1 MKLFKLALL
10 AIPFVLFS
18 CSKGGDT
25 GGTTP
30 GPVTPPPVVITESDI
45 AFKIEI
51 DAKEVDYA
59 NPIAALAA
67 TQKVNINV
75 TSSLP
80 KDGVTID
87 VVTKKNKDNTEVS
100 KSSASSTSGA
110 ANEASITSLSPGVLC
125 TVTVTVTSKTK
136 SSNTS
141 SKTFQIAQK

>member
-30 GPVTPPPVVITESDI
+30 GPVTPPTVVITESDI

-51 DAKEVDYA
+51 DAKEVDYT

-100 KSSASSTSGA
+100 KSSDSSTSGA

-125 TVTVTVTSKTK
+125 TVRVTVTSKTK
-136 SSNTS
+136 SSNF
-141 SKTFQIAQK
+141 KFLDFQIAQK

>member
-1 MKLFKLALL
+1 MKLFKFVLL

-25 GGTTP
+25 AGTTP
-30 GPVTPPPVVITESDI
+30 GPVTPAPVVITEADI

-51 DAKEVDYA
+51 DAKEVDYV
-59 NPIAALAA
+59 NPVAALAA

-87 VVTKKNKDNTEVS
+87 VVTIKNKDKSEVS
-100 KSSASSTSGA
+100 KSSASSTTGA
-110 ANEASITSLSPGVLC
+110 TNEASITSLSPGVLC
-125 TVTVTVTSKTK
+125 TVVVTVTSKTK
-136 SSNTS
+136 PSNF
-141 SKTFQIAQK
+141 KRLEFQIAQK

>member
-1 MKLFKLALL
+1 MKLFKFVLV

-18 CSKGGDT
+18 CSKGGDS
-25 GGTTP
+25 GTTP
-30 GPVTPPPVVITESDI
+30 TPTPPPPVVITEADI

-51 DAKEVDYA
+51 DAKEVDYV
-59 NPIAALAA
+59 NPVAALAA

-87 VVTKKNKDNTEVS
+87 VVTKKNKDNSEVS
-100 KSSASSTSGA
+100 KSSASSTTGA
-110 ANEASITSLSPGVLC
+110 TNEASITSLSPGVLC

-141 SKTFQIAQK
+141 TKTFQIAQK

>member
-1 MKLFKLALL
+1 MKLFKFVLV

-18 CSKGGDT
+18 CSQGGDS
-25 GGTTP
+25 GTTP
-30 GPVTPPPVVITESDI
+30 TPTPPPPVVITEADI

-51 DAKEVDYA
+51 DAKEVDYV
-59 NPIAALAA
+59 NPVAALAA

-75 TSSLP
+75 TSALP

-87 VVTKKNKDNTEVS
+87 VVTKKNKDNSEVS
-100 KSSASSTSGA
+100 KSSASSTTGA
-110 ANEASITSLSPGVLC
+110 TNEASITSLSPGVLC

-141 SKTFQIAQK
+141 TKTFQIAEK

>member
-1 MKLFKLALL
+1 MKLFKLALV

-25 GGTTP
+25 PATTP
-30 GPVTPPPVVITESDI
+30 GPVTPPPVVITEADI

-51 DAKEVDYA
+51 DAKEVDYT

-100 KSSASSTSGA
+100 KSSTSGTGA

-136 SSNTS
+136 SSNSS